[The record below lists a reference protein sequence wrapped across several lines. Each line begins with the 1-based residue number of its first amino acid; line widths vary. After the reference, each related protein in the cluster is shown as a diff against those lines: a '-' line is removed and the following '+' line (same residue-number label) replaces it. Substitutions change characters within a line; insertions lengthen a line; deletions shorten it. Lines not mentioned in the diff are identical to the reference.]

1 MSYNNKNWIR
11 PIAEFHKTSTFKQIA
26 PMLLFIASYT
36 SIIVYLVLHGLDLD
50 DLTGVSNLAVKDVI
64 SNITVMHSM
73 LGFALSL
80 LLVFRTNSAYDRWW
94 EGRKLWGGLIN
105 SCRSLAIKLNVM
117 IPKDDAAKR
126 NYAREILGLFP
137 VELHIHLQK
146 EYLEESYQKPV
157 PQFIPH
163 LNRNHHVPAQYSNAL
178 MNEVQR
184 WYKEQM
190 ISGEQLITINQ
201 EITSLLDI
209 AGACERIKNTPIP
222 YSYSSFIKKF
232 IIIYSITLPFGF
244 AFSLGWLTIPIVM
257 FIFYV
262 LTSLE
267 LIAEEIEEPFGIDP
281 NDLPIARL
289 GVYIEGNV
297 HEMLHTAEI
306 KALID

>member
-1 MSYNNKNWIR
+1 
-11 PIAEFHKTSTFKQIA
+11 
-26 PMLLFIASYT
+26 
-36 SIIVYLVLHGLDLD
+36 
-50 DLTGVSNLAVKDVI
+50 
-64 SNITVMHSM
+64 
-73 LGFALSL
+73 
-80 LLVFRTNSAYDRWW
+80 
-94 EGRKLWGGLIN
+94 
-105 SCRSLAIKLNVM
+105 
-117 IPKDDAAKR
+117 
-126 NYAREILGLFP
+126 
-137 VELHIHLQK
+137 
-146 EYLEESYQKPV
+146 
-157 PQFIPH
+157 
-163 LNRNHHVPAQYSNAL
+163 